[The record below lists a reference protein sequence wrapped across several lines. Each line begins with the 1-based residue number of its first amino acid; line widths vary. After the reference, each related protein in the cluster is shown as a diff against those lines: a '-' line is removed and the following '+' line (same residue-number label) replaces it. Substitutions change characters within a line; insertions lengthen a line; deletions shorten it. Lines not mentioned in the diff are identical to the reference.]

1 MQPVSQHFGSTLGVH
16 VVFQTQALYLLIT
29 ELVGQECQDARRSLL
44 AFLITVTL
52 RLLDGIAEETHL
64 AVEVVTLAPA
74 DEILNLKEICATLKE
89 VNNAW

>member
-29 ELVGQECQDARRSLL
+29 ELVGQECQNARRSLL

-52 RLLDGIAEETHL
+52 RLLDGITEETQ
-64 AVEVVTLAPA
+64 
-74 DEILNLKEICATLKE
+74 
-89 VNNAW
+89 